1 MYTYNLS
8 SMSSGMA
15 LAQKFDGQKKINTY
29 TKYIIQNLCR
39 YLSNSQFLFNT
50 TESKEAPPSAF
61 LLYKVIIIYLKV
73 NFLINRQVY

>member
-1 MYTYNLS
+1 MYTYNLN

-15 LAQKFDGQKKINTY
+15 LAQKFDVQKKMNTY

-73 NFLINRQVY
+73 NFLINRQAY